1 VVTSSQLLVQ
11 GNITVSGASASFA
24 SLVVNTTTP
33 TQKIHLKSAVGVE
46 NGTTG
51 GATADQMIFGYA
63 GSNLTQ
69 YNHKIQTGHDAQA
82 ALNRMDFLI
91 ADSSTTWKTPLQL
104 RHDTVIVS
112 GSLNV
117 SGSLI
122 VTGSIRGNLTGSM
135 FGTASWANN
144 VTSASFATTAS
155 AATSI
160 TFTPQSASFAAT
172 ASFALNATTAAA
184 GTVSSSL
191 QFNSLTLPFTG
202 SFTGSFV
209 GTHTGSL
216 FGTSSIAT
224 TSSYAVSASFAPTIL
239 PSGVV
244 SSSGQVSY
252 TGLSSI
258 PANIVSSSAQVT
270 TFLPTG
276 TVSSSL
282 QINTGSFS
290 GSITSASF
298 ANTASAATSITFTPQ
313 SASFAN
319 TASAATSITF
329 TPLTSSFA
337 ETSSAATSITF
348 TPLTASFANTASAAT
363 SITFTPQSASFATSA
378 SYAPTQATVIS
389 SSAQI
394 VAGIA
399 NQNVILGIVTSSQ
412 LLVQGNLTVL
422 GSSSIQYVTSSQL
435 NIGNNKIV
443 LNTSTPAVQFGGI
456 SVVDSGSGQATG
468 SLYWDSLSN
477 RWISQRETGAAYNSA
492 ILIAGPKN
500 VGNLGQEL
508 GLTTNNIPVVTDG
521 IHLGD
526 SQITDNGTT
535 VSITN
540 NLSVGTAI
548 TASIVT
554 ATSYSSSIANGVGYF
569 GTSSFATSASF
580 APTILPSGIVSSSL
594 QINTGS
600 FTGSF
605 TGILSGSVFGTAS
618 NAISSSFAT
627 TASAAT
633 SITFTPLTASFANTA
648 SAATSITFT
657 PLTASFALNSD
668 LLDNRN
674 STTYASTGSNIFVGT
689 QIITGSVIVTGSAQ
703 ASYIDIDTTAV
714 VGGAVGRLVWND
726 GDGTLDLGLKGG
738 NTTLQIG
745 QELVARAY
753 NAEATTLT
761 DGTVVYIS
769 GSQGNRIAVRRASA
783 TAELGSSNTLGVVT
797 EPILSG
803 EEGFVTVVGV
813 VRGLNTIGLTPGAIL
828 WLSASAGQYTQTRP
842 EAPYHG
848 VQIGY
853 VERVHASVG
862 AIYVKVDNGYELD
875 ELHDVNVS
883 GSSYGDL
890 LVKSGSI
897 WINSKQLTGSYGI
910 TGSLNVTN
918 QIIGTLIGTASW
930 ASNAISSSFATTAS
944 FANTASAATSIT
956 FTPLTASFANT
967 ASAATSITF
976 TPSTAS
982 FATSASYALS
992 ASYAPGG
999 VIVVDTHT
1007 FTGDGIVSNYTLGKA
1022 YDISS
1027 VTVTVGGLTQTSTTH
1042 YTLTGTNLSFLVAP
1056 PSQSSIFVRAIV
1068 NVSTGSVGSFSGS
1081 FTGILLATNVLSS
1094 SFATTASAATSIT
1107 FTPQSASFATSASF
1121 APTILPAGIV
1131 SSSEQINTGSF
1142 TGSFIGTHSGS
1153 TFGTA
1158 SRAESSSYA
1167 LYAGFAEQSITT
1179 IAVTNNGAS
1188 YYLLDG
1194 VVKPVV
1200 TFVPGTT
1207 YRFDTSGVVGSHPF
1221 RFSLTANGP
1230 TEYTYGVTVGANY
1243 TEIDVNYATSASLFY
1258 YCTFHSG
1265 MGNQANTLRSENL
1278 ITASQT
1284 GSMSVLSSSYASTAS
1299 VATSSSFATSASYA
1313 PTILPT
1319 GTISSSVQVQL
1330 NELTG
1335 TTFSAS
1341 NFTFPQNLTVAGT
1354 LVAQEF
1360 ITEYVSS
1367 SVIYESGSTKF
1378 GDTFD
1383 DTHQFTGSVL
1393 ISGSG
1398 VVIGSFTASEI
1409 SSNFTGSLFGTASFA
1424 NTASAATSITFTP
1437 LTSSFAETSS
1447 AATSITFTPLTSS
1460 FATTASNIVGGTT
1473 RYIPLWANATS
1484 LSSSVLFQSA
1494 SNLGINTTTP
1504 SASFHVVGTMMM
1516 QGVIEQVKITASA
1529 PPSTLNVDALSGS
1542 VVFLSASSAN
1552 NWTVNFRGSA
1562 ATSLNSM
1569 MYPGQS
1575 MTFAVLVNHATVGY
1589 TASIHQVDGT
1599 TIMPRWQGGT
1609 LPSGSGTSTDIYS
1622 YTLIKTANA
1631 AFNIFAA
1638 QTKFA

>member
-1 VVTSSQLLVQ
+1 
-11 GNITVSGASASFA
+11 
-24 SLVVNTTTP
+24 
-33 TQKIHLKSAVGVE
+33 
-46 NGTTG
+46 
-51 GATADQMIFGYA
+51 
-63 GSNLTQ
+63 
-69 YNHKIQTGHDAQA
+69 
-82 ALNRMDFLI
+82 
-91 ADSSTTWKTPLQL
+91 
-104 RHDTVIVS
+104 
-112 GSLNV
+112 
-117 SGSLI
+117 
-122 VTGSIRGNLTGSM
+122 
-135 FGTASWANN
+135 
-144 VTSASFATTAS
+144 
-155 AATSI
+155 
-160 TFTPQSASFAAT
+160 
-172 ASFALNATTAAA
+172 
-184 GTVSSSL
+184 
-191 QFNSLTLPFTG
+191 
-202 SFTGSFV
+202 
-209 GTHTGSL
+209 
-216 FGTSSIAT
+216 
-224 TSSYAVSASFAPTIL
+224 
-239 PSGVV
+239 
-244 SSSGQVSY
+244 
-252 TGLSSI
+252 
-258 PANIVSSSAQVT
+258 
-270 TFLPTG
+270 
-276 TVSSSL
+276 
-282 QINTGSFS
+282 
-290 GSITSASF
+290 
-298 ANTASAATSITFTPQ
+298 
-313 SASFAN
+313 
-319 TASAATSITF
+319 
-329 TPLTSSFA
+329 
-337 ETSSAATSITF
+337 
-348 TPLTASFANTASAAT
+348 
-363 SITFTPQSASFATSA
+363 
-378 SYAPTQATVIS
+378 
-389 SSAQI
+389 
-394 VAGIA
+394 
-399 NQNVILGIVTSSQ
+399 
-412 LLVQGNLTVL
+412 VQGNLTVL

-580 APTILPSGIVSSSL
+580 APTILPAGIVSSSL

-633 SITFTPLTASFANTA
+633 SITFTPLTSSFAETSSAATSITFTPLTASFANTA

-657 PLTASFALNSD
+657 PLTASFA
-668 LLDNRN
+668 
-674 STTYASTGSNIFVGT
+674 
-689 QIITGSVIVTGSAQ
+689 
-703 ASYIDIDTTAV
+703 
-714 VGGAVGRLVWND
+714 
-726 GDGTLDLGLKGG
+726 
-738 NTTLQIG
+738 NT
-745 QELVARAY
+745 
-753 NAEATTLT
+753 
-761 DGTVVYIS
+761 
-769 GSQGNRIAVRRASA
+769 ASA
-783 TAELGSSNTLGVVT
+783 ATSIT
-797 EPILSG
+797 
-803 EEGFVTVVGV
+803 F
-813 VRGLNTIGLTPGAIL
+813 TPL
-828 WLSASAGQYTQTRP
+828 
-842 EAPYHG
+842 
-848 VQIGY
+848 
-853 VERVHASVG
+853 
-862 AIYVKVDNGYELD
+862 
-875 ELHDVNVS
+875 
-883 GSSYGDL
+883 
-890 LVKSGSI
+890 
-897 WINSKQLTGSYGI
+897 
-910 TGSLNVTN
+910 
-918 QIIGTLIGTASW
+918 TASF
-930 ASNAISSSFATTAS
+930 AETSSAATSITFTPSTAS

-1107 FTPQSASFATSASF
+1107 FTPLTASFATTASAATSITFTPQSASFATSASF
-1121 APTILPAGIV
+1121 APTILPTGIV

-1221 RFSLTANGP
+1221 RFSLSANGP
-1230 TEYTYGVTVGANY
+1230 TEYTSGVTVGANY
-1243 TEIDVNYATSASLFY
+1243 TEIDVNYATSSSLFY
-1258 YCTFHSG
+1258 YCTFHAG

-1398 VVIGSFTASEI
+1398 VVIGSFTASAI

-1473 RYIPLWANATS
+1473 RYIPLWSNATS

>member
-1 VVTSSQLLVQ
+1 
-11 GNITVSGASASFA
+11 
-24 SLVVNTTTP
+24 
-33 TQKIHLKSAVGVE
+33 
-46 NGTTG
+46 
-51 GATADQMIFGYA
+51 M
-63 GSNLTQ
+63 
-69 YNHKIQTGHDAQA
+69 
-82 ALNRMDFLI
+82 
-91 ADSSTTWKTPLQL
+91 
-104 RHDTVIVS
+104 
-112 GSLNV
+112 
-117 SGSLI
+117 
-122 VTGSIRGNLTGSM
+122 
-135 FGTASWANN
+135 
-144 VTSASFATTAS
+144 
-155 AATSI
+155 
-160 TFTPQSASFAAT
+160 
-172 ASFALNATTAAA
+172 
-184 GTVSSSL
+184 
-191 QFNSLTLPFTG
+191 
-202 SFTGSFV
+202 
-209 GTHTGSL
+209 
-216 FGTSSIAT
+216 
-224 TSSYAVSASFAPTIL
+224 
-239 PSGVV
+239 
-244 SSSGQVSY
+244 
-252 TGLSSI
+252 
-258 PANIVSSSAQVT
+258 
-270 TFLPTG
+270 
-276 TVSSSL
+276 
-282 QINTGSFS
+282 
-290 GSITSASF
+290 
-298 ANTASAATSITFTPQ
+298 
-313 SASFAN
+313 
-319 TASAATSITF
+319 
-329 TPLTSSFA
+329 
-337 ETSSAATSITF
+337 
-348 TPLTASFANTASAAT
+348 
-363 SITFTPQSASFATSA
+363 
-378 SYAPTQATVIS
+378 
-389 SSAQI
+389 
-394 VAGIA
+394 
-399 NQNVILGIVTSSQ
+399 
-412 LLVQGNLTVL
+412 QGNLTVL

-580 APTILPSGIVSSSL
+580 APTILPAGIVSSSL

-657 PLTASFALNSD
+657 P
-668 LLDNRN
+668 
-674 STTYASTGSNIFVGT
+674 
-689 QIITGSVIVTGSAQ
+689 
-703 ASYIDIDTTAV
+703 
-714 VGGAVGRLVWND
+714 
-726 GDGTLDLGLKGG
+726 
-738 NTTLQIG
+738 
-745 QELVARAY
+745 
-753 NAEATTLT
+753 
-761 DGTVVYIS
+761 
-769 GSQGNRIAVRRASA
+769 
-783 TAELGSSNTLGVVT
+783 
-797 EPILSG
+797 P
-803 EEGFVTVVGV
+803 
-813 VRGLNTIGLTPGAIL
+813 
-828 WLSASAGQYTQTRP
+828 
-842 EAPYHG
+842 
-848 VQIGY
+848 
-853 VERVHASVG
+853 
-862 AIYVKVDNGYELD
+862 
-875 ELHDVNVS
+875 
-883 GSSYGDL
+883 
-890 LVKSGSI
+890 
-897 WINSKQLTGSYGI
+897 
-910 TGSLNVTN
+910 
-918 QIIGTLIGTASW
+918 
-930 ASNAISSSFATTAS
+930 
-944 FANTASAATSIT
+944 
-956 FTPLTASFANT
+956 
-967 ASAATSITF
+967 
-976 TPSTAS
+976 TAS

-999 VIVVDTHT
+999 SIVVDTHT

-1107 FTPQSASFATSASF
+1107 FTPTTASFANTASAATSITFTPLTASFANTASAATSITFTPLTASFATSASF
-1121 APTILPAGIV
+1121 APTILPSGIV

-1142 TGSFIGTHSGS
+1142 TGSFAGILSGS
-1153 TFGTA
+1153 VFGTA

-1167 LYAGFAEQSITT
+1167 LYAGFAEQSVTT

-1230 TEYTYGVTVGANY
+1230 TEYTSGVTVGTNY
-1243 TEIDVNYATSASLFY
+1243 TEIDVTYATSSSLFY

-1284 GSMSVLSSSYASTAS
+1284 GSMRVLSSSYASTAS
-1299 VATSSSFATSASYA
+1299 NAVSASYA

-1319 GTISSSVQVQL
+1319 VTIASSAQVQL
-1330 NELTG
+1330 NEWTG

-1367 SVIYESGSTKF
+1367 SIIYESGSTKF
-1378 GDTFD
+1378 GDTSD
-1383 DTHQFTGSVL
+1383 DVMSVTGSIRVL
-1393 ISGSG
+1393 GAISTSGTINSMTIGFGAGGINTNTVVGSSSLAANTTG
-1398 VVIGSFTASEI
+1398 TNNTATGQSALRSNTTGNYNTAIGYEALTNNTTADNNTATGQAALR
-1409 SSNFTGSLFGTASFA
+1409 SNTTGGSNTAIGQGALYSNTAGAQNTAIGQGTLLFNTTGDYNTATGKSA
-1424 NTASAATSITFTP
+1424 LAANTTGANNTADGYQALTANTTGYQNVGLGGSALSGITTGYHNVAVGYLAGANLLGGAGSATTNTASVF
-1437 LTSSFAETSS
+1437 LGHSSRASANGNTNEIVIGAFAEGNGSNS
-1447 AATSITFTPLTSS
+1447 ATYGNVSMSKHVFPTG
-1460 FATTASNIVGGTT
+1460 NVGIGTT
-1473 RYIPLWANATS
+1473 N
-1484 LSSSVLFQSA
+1484 
-1494 SNLGINTTTP
+1494 P
-1504 SASFHVVGTMMM
+1504 SASLHVVGTMMM
-1516 QGVIEQVKITASA
+1516 QGVIEQVKVTASA
-1529 PPSTLNVDALSGS
+1529 PPSTLNFDALSGS
-1542 VVFLSASSAN
+1542 VLYQSASTAN
-1552 NWTVNFRGSA
+1552 NWTINFRGSS

-1589 TASIHQVDGT
+1589 TASVHQVDGT
-1599 TIMPRWQGGT
+1599 TITPRWQGGT